1 MLLFLPASFW
11 VATVDHLPVSSNLL
25 LSHQP
30 LPGSSIFCPSLA
42 FVSKLL
48 NMRHLMLYVLV
59 TPNENVN
66 IFSGLPSC
74 NSSFHSRHYYSV
86 TNHLWHSSLPCMDS
100 VCHSCVLP
108 VALDGWPQ
116 IYNSS
121 TFITY
126 THCIFTFPHLHSHSH
141 TTILSWFYWLSF
153 LFCPANT
160 STFPG
165 LIPSACTHS
174 HNVAYDTETPTC
186 PLAKPQQ
193 ARRSSEPQIFIVG
206 NGL

>member
-1 MLLFLPASFW
+1 MLLFGFHSRSSAS
-11 VATVDHLPVSSNLL
+11 VSSNPHL

-100 VCHSCVLP
+100 LP
-108 VALDGWPQ
+108 FLCIARCFGWLTPNIQ
-116 IYNSS
+116 LI
-121 TFITY
+121 
-126 THCIFTFPHLHSHSH
+126 HLHYVYSSSPFHTLHSH
-141 TTILSWFYWLSF
+141 TT
-153 LFCPANT
+153 
-160 STFPG
+160 FPG
-165 LIPSACTHS
+165 VIPSTCTHS
-174 HNVAYDTETPTC
+174 HNVAYDTETCTC

-206 NGL
+206 NGLSLSDTAVI

>member
-1 MLLFLPASFW
+1 MLRFGFHSRSSAS
-11 VATVDHLPVSSNLL
+11 VSSNPHL

-74 NSSFHSRHYYSV
+74 NSSSHSRHYYSV

-100 VCHSCVLP
+100 LP
-108 VALDGWPQ
+108 FLCIARCFGWLTPNIQ
-116 IYNSS
+116 LIHLHYVYSS
-121 TFITY
+121 SPFHT
-126 THCIFTFPHLHSHSH
+126 LHSH
-141 TTILSWFYWLSF
+141 T
-153 LFCPANT
+153 
-160 STFPG
+160 TFPG
-165 LIPSACTHS
+165 LITFHL
-174 HNVAYDTETPTC
+174 H
-186 PLAKPQQ
+186 PLSQGRLRHRNLYLSLSKATT
-193 ARRSSEPQIFIVG
+193 SEEELRAADIYSWQWFITLVT
-206 NGL
+206 LQ

>member
-1 MLLFLPASFW
+1 MWWTQEPHQNLTVTHIHLQRVVFKAFGTSLDCDSACNRVPCLFTLVTQITNNFILELDFMVKLSDSQVKRDASFS
-11 VATVDHLPVSSNLL
+11 ACFFLGCHSRSSASVSSNPHLL

-86 TNHLWHSSLPCMDS
+86 TNHL
-100 VCHSCVLP
+100 
-108 VALDGWPQ
+108 
-116 IYNSS
+116 
-121 TFITY
+121 
-126 THCIFTFPHLHSHSH
+126 
-141 TTILSWFYWLSF
+141 
-153 LFCPANT
+153 
-160 STFPG
+160 
-165 LIPSACTHS
+165 
-174 HNVAYDTETPTC
+174 
-186 PLAKPQQ
+186 
-193 ARRSSEPQIFIVG
+193 
-206 NGL
+206 

>member
-1 MLLFLPASFW
+1 
-11 VATVDHLPVSSNLL
+11 
-25 LSHQP
+25 
-30 LPGSSIFCPSLA
+30 
-42 FVSKLL
+42 
-48 NMRHLMLYVLV
+48 MRHLMLYVLV

-100 VCHSCVLP
+100 LP
-108 VALDGWPQ
+108 FLCIARCFGWLTPNIQ
-116 IYNSS
+116 LI
-121 TFITY
+121 
-126 THCIFTFPHLHSHSH
+126 HLHYVYSSSPFHTLHSH
-141 TTILSWFYWLSF
+141 TTIPSWFYWLSF

-165 LIPSACTHS
+165 LIPSTCTHS
-174 HNVAYDTETPTC
+174 HNVAYDTETCTC

-206 NGL
+206 NGLSL